1 MDSEPPPPIIPP
13 PTLRTIIPP
22 PTQNLPIHYHTFP
35 HVQELTDL
43 HGSKHAERYG
53 YFPDEGTD
61 FLGPARHGR
70 YDGDSRAV
78 AAPVLAYRQYGD
90 TFKWMLYGELC
101 TS

>member
-1 MDSEPPPPIIPP
+1 MHPVLPP
-13 PTLRTIIPP
+13 
-22 PTQNLPIHYHTFP
+22 NSHA
-35 HVQELTDL
+35 QELTDL